1 MDITIFILNHPL
13 KRIEEI
19 VSKAIESQKYFLP
32 VMLYLLEHG
41 TILKYDLQKDKI
53 VTSSNTLDNMI
64 ELLQKEAYIT
74 VEEKIVG
81 RRTYEI
87 SLTDKGIAYALQLK
101 RAEEVA
107 KGEITEE
114 GAQFKMPPDWRDRFK
129 GLSAMTH
136 LNVLDD
142 HVAIQEIDHSG
153 KTTSVIMV
161 YVKRINS
168 HFELWCEKD
177 ESKECRHVD
186 FAWSLPHMRALI
198 EEYIK
203 EGKIKEVGRLE

>member
-1 MDITIFILNHPL
+1 MHFRANREVDF
-13 KRIEEI
+13 RI
-19 VSKAIESQKYFLP
+19 SY
-32 VMLYLLEHG
+32 
-41 TILKYDLQKDKI
+41 KI

-64 ELLQKEAYIT
+64 EQLQKEAYIT

-101 RAEEVA
+101 RAQEVA

-114 GAQFKMPPDWRDRFK
+114 GAQFKMSPDWRDRFK

-186 FAWSLPHMRALI
+186 FAWSLPHMRAI
-198 EEYIK
+198 D
-203 EGKIKEVGRLE
+203 

>member
-1 MDITIFILNHPL
+1 MTKMPIIIFKLSFDYCIMDSLD
-13 KRIEEI
+13 
-19 VSKAIESQKYFLP
+19 
-32 VMLYLLEHG
+32 
-41 TILKYDLQKDKI
+41 LKYAKSVIQRLTEKDTFMKSELFDIVTSNQVLDKLLDSLQKDG
-53 VTSSNTLDNMI
+53 
-64 ELLQKEAYIT
+64 YIT
-74 VEEKIVG
+74 KNLSTYG
-81 RRTYEI
+81 RRTYSI
-87 SLTDKGIAYALQLK
+87 SLTPKGNAVAEQLK
-101 RAEEVA
+101 RTQEVA
-107 KGEITEE
+107 KGEIMEE
-114 GAQFKMPPDWRDRFK
+114 GAQFKMPPDWRVRFK

-186 FAWSLPHMRALI
+186 FAWSLPHMRSLI
-198 EEYIK
+198 EDYIK
-203 EGKIKEVGRLE
+203 QGKIKEVGRGK

>member
-1 MDITIFILNHPL
+1 MDSLD
-13 KRIEEI
+13 
-19 VSKAIESQKYFLP
+19 
-32 VMLYLLEHG
+32 
-41 TILKYDLQKDKI
+41 LKYAKSVIQRLSEKETFMKSELFDI
-53 VTSSNTLDNMI
+53 VTSNQVLDK
-64 ELLQKEAYIT
+64 LLDAFQRDGYIT
-74 VEEKIVG
+74 KGLSTYG
-81 RRTYEI
+81 RRTYSI
-87 SLTDKGIAYALQLK
+87 SLTAKGHAVAEQLK
-101 RAEEVA
+101 RTQEVA

-129 GLSAMTH
+129 GLSAMSL

-203 EGKIKEVGRLE
+203 EGKIKEVGRVE

>member
-1 MDITIFILNHPL
+1 MDSLD
-13 KRIEEI
+13 
-19 VSKAIESQKYFLP
+19 
-32 VMLYLLEHG
+32 
-41 TILKYDLQKDKI
+41 LKYAKSVIQRLSEKETFMKSELFDI
-53 VTSSNTLDNMI
+53 VTSNQVLDK
-64 ELLQKEAYIT
+64 LLDAFQRDGYIT
-74 VEEKIVG
+74 KGLSTYG
-81 RRTYEI
+81 RRTYSI
-87 SLTDKGIAYALQLK
+87 SLTAKGHAVAEQLK
-101 RAEEVA
+101 RTQEVA

-203 EGKIKEVGRLE
+203 EGKIKEVG